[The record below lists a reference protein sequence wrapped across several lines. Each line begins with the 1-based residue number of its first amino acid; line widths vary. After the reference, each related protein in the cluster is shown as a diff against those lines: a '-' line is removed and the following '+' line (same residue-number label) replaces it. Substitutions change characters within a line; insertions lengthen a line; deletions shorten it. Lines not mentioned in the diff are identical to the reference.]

1 MMSYRNL
8 GQRGMSLVELLV
20 AMVIGL
26 VLLGGVYQVFT
37 GSTTSSREN
46 QQFARLQENAR
57 FAMEI
62 LGREIRAAG
71 YTGCFGGDLGDL
83 GKNLKSA
90 GTGYIAEF
98 LNFTN
103 AVEGYDWNGA
113 GWTPAIVA
121 TVIPNAAGGGD
132 ILIVRGIDDDDRVEI
147 TGNNSNSANLQVVS
161 RTGIDQKEIVV
172 VSDCTGG
179 DIFQVTNN
187 NPAATLAHG
196 VSTNPGNS
204 SPPNLSKGY
213 KSGAEV
219 YKIRSLIFYIR
230 NNDYGVP
237 SLYRLR
243 WDGTSGASGTV
254 VAEEL
259 VQGVEVMQI
268 RYGIDTNNDRQVDS
282 YVTAVGVDT
291 NNDNVWESA
300 EWGQVVAVRVALL
313 LQTEIGGKTPVDTA
327 SYDLDGDGNPD
338 YGPINDRRMRRVFK
352 ATFTLRNKVP

>member
-46 QQFARLQENAR
+46 QQFSRLQENAR

-71 YTGCFGGDLGDL
+71 YTGCFGGDLVN
-83 GKNLKSA
+83 NLKPT
-90 GTGYIAEF
+90 GTGYVAEF
-98 LNFTN
+98 LDFTN

-113 GWTPAIVA
+113 GWTPAIDT
-121 TVIPNAAGGGD
+121 TVIPSAAGGGD

-161 RTGIDQKEIVV
+161 RTGIDQKDIVV

-196 VSTNPGNS
+196 VSTNPGNL
-204 SPPNLSKGY
+204 SPPKLSKGY

-230 NNDYGVP
+230 NNPSGVL

-243 WDGTSGASGTV
+243 WDGTSGASGAV

-268 RYGIDTNNDRQVDS
+268 RYGIDTNGDRQVDS
-282 YVTAVGVDT
+282 YVTAAGAAAD
-291 NNDNVWESA
+291 WSE
-300 EWGQVVAVRVALL
+300 VVAVRIALL